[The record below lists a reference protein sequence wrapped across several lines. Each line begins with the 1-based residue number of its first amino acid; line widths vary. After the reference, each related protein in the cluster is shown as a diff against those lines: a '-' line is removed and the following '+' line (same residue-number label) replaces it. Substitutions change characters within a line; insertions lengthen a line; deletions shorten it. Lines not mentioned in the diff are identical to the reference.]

1 MTYIA
6 KKTVKYHVKPG
17 VVFGLVE
24 GKEVLA
30 NGFNLQ
36 ELLRSGLVKKAN
48 LIDKVKKKVE
58 DSKAKKAAA
67 KAEEESEVAEGTD
80 EVTISDLAPGETL
93 AFSDGE
99 AAPNKRGRPKKTEV
113 AE

>member
-48 LIDKVKKKVE
+48 LIDKVKKKVV
-58 DSKAKKAAA
+58 AA
-67 KAEEESEVAEGTD
+67 KAEKVAK
-80 EVTISDLAPGETL
+80 P
-93 AFSDGE
+93 
-99 AAPNKRGRPKKTEV
+99 AAK
-113 AE
+113 AEKAEK